1 MNKTLLFAAAIG
13 AAFGD
18 HSFSGTRDKQHKA
31 QRRHFDKRHGNR
43 HEKSRWFRSHD
54 SRQNDQTFFKRRY
67 MTGNW
72 DGARVDLAKR
82 GWTFISSYAHELQWN
97 VDGGRER
104 GFGQCGS
111 FGLNINVDF
120 NRLAHIPGLSFNVGF
135 VSRSG
140 VNLTT
145 RKIGNQFSV
154 SQLYGSETYLLDVLY
169 FQQTG
174 FDGAF
179 LLKAGRLNAGD
190 DFLQSDTYYRFVSN
204 AFCGNPVGI
213 FLNTPFSA
221 YPNATWG
228 AFASV
233 KPSENAKWKFAV
245 YNGNTIRKL
254 NKYHGAY
261 FSFKSDAG
269 AVGVTE
275 IDWTF
280 GQKASDWWY
289 PASYK
294 VGTYGVSQKVSKYG
308 GGAGYNF
315 GTYIQFDQTL
325 YLPSKKQRERGLK
338 AFGSLVLAPKDRNEM
353 PLFFT
358 TGLVY
363 QGIFKN
369 RAQDALCLGLARGG
383 YSSLLRQSQVDKQHY
398 EAVFE
403 ANYWV
408 YLSPWWYIAP
418 DYQYIMHPNG
428 QTNFKNAHV
437 VGFQTGLTF

>member
-1 MNKTLLFAAAIG
+1 MHKTLLFTAAASSV
-13 AAFGD
+13 FGD
-18 HSFSGTRDKQHKA
+18 HGFSGTRDEKHPAQHAELGRQA
-31 QRRHFDKRHGNR
+31 QRHGWFKASSERENDK
-43 HEKSRWFRSHD
+43 
-54 SRQNDQTFFKRRY
+54 TLFKRKY
-67 MTGNW
+67 MTGSW
-72 DGARVDLAKR
+72 DGARADLARK
-82 GWTFISSYAHELQWN
+82 GWTFISSYAHDVQWN

-120 NRLAHIPGLSFNVGF
+120 ERLAHIPGFSFNVGF

-140 VNLTT
+140 TNLTT
-145 RKIGNQFSV
+145 RKIGNQFNV
-154 SQLYGSETYLLDVLY
+154 AQLYGSETYQLDVLY
-169 FQQTG
+169 FRQIALE
-174 FDGAF
+174 GA
-179 LLKAGRLNAGD
+179 LLFKAGRLNAGD
-190 DFLQSDTYYRFVSN
+190 DFLQSNTYYRFVSN

-228 AFASV
+228 AFLSV
-233 KPSENAKWKFAV
+233 KPSECMKWKFGL

-254 NKYHGAY
+254 NKFHGTH
-261 FSFKSDAG
+261 FSFKSDVG

-275 IDWTF
+275 LDWTF
-280 GQKASDWWY
+280 GEKPSDWWY

-294 VGTYGVSQKVSKYG
+294 VGTYGVSQKIAKYG
-308 GGAGYNF
+308 GGEGYNY
-315 GTYIQFDQTL
+315 GTYVQFDQTL
-325 YLPSKKQRERGLK
+325 YLPNKMQRERGLK
-338 AFGSLVLAPKDRNEM
+338 AFGSVIFAPKDRNEM

-369 RAQDALCLGLARGG
+369 RADDALCLGLARGG
-383 YSSLLRQSQVDKQHY
+383 YSSVLRQAQANAQHY

-403 ANYWV
+403 ANYWI

-418 DYQYIMHPNG
+418 DYQYVMHPNG
-428 QTNFKNAHV
+428 QTSLKNAHV

>member
-1 MNKTLLFAAAIG
+1 MNKTLLFAAAVSSV
-13 AAFGD
+13 FCD
-18 HSFSGTRDKQHKA
+18 HGFSGMRDDHHKA
-31 QRRHFDKRHGNR
+31 QRHQMEKNQKKTTKR
-43 HEKSRWFRSHD
+43 SWFRS
-54 SRQNDQTFFKRRY
+54 SEKSQSAPKFFERKF
-67 MTGNW
+67 MTGTW
-72 DGARVDLAKR
+72 DEARIALAKK
-82 GWTFISSYAHELQWN
+82 GWTFIGNYAHDLQWN

-120 NRLAHIPGLSFNVGF
+120 ERLAQLPGFSFNVGF
-135 VSRSG
+135 VARSG
-140 VNLTT
+140 VNLST

-154 SQLYGSETYLLDVLY
+154 GQLYGSETYLLDVLY
-169 FQQTG
+169 VQQVG

-228 AFASV
+228 AFASI
-233 KPSENAKWKFAV
+233 KPTRSMKWKFGL
-245 YNGNTIRKL
+245 YNGNTVRKL
-254 NKYHGAY
+254 NKYHGAH

-269 AVGVTE
+269 AVGVAE

-280 GQKASDWWY
+280 GQGSSDWWY
-289 PASYK
+289 PGRYTF
-294 VGTYGVSQKVSKYG
+294 GTYGVSQKKARYDG
-308 GGAGYNF
+308 GEGYNF
-315 GTYIQFDQTL
+315 GTYVQFDQTL
-325 YLPSKKQRERGLK
+325 YLPCKMQRERGLK

-369 RAQDALCLGLARGG
+369 RAQDALSLGLARGG
-383 YSSLLRQSQVDKQHY
+383 YSSLLRATQTDKQHF

-403 ANYWV
+403 ANYWL
-408 YLSPWWYIAP
+408 YLSPWWYVAP
-418 DYQYIMHPNG
+418 DYQYVMHPCG
-428 QTNFKNAHV
+428 KTSLKNAHV
-437 VGFQTGLTF
+437 VGLQTGLTF